1 MQPEQ
6 KSFRCPYC
14 GKPYLAPAALI
25 GKTVT
30 HGCGATITIG
40 ESQAPAAKQPIVRP
54 NTAAAGGSRAAKP
67 DSPKPTTSVERGSP
81 GGMQAARPAQKA
93 TGQAGGDHQPQ
104 TSAAEDTDGLPRWF
118 WVSMAVAI
126 LFFAGLG
133 LFIVR
138 STRANARQ
146 QLAAQAKAESEKKL
160 EEARQALAKGSL
172 TDAER
177 LVSEVAAT
185 PDSVFQ
191 EQGKVILAE
200 VAARRALADANKAIA
215 ANRFDE
221 AKSLLEGALASGVS
235 TESSAAVTA
244 LLAQLVVVTSP
255 ERAVELAKSLSEP
268 ELSACVE
275 KGELPPGKRLGNP
288 ALNARLVAEVR
299 SAVNT
304 IRAAREAE
312 RMEKEQAERAE
323 RRRADIGRQFAAIEP
338 AGGTYRMAV
347 SGDGR
352 LIASIDAE
360 KNRVCVQSSE
370 DGAVVA
376 NITPPPK
383 RMLAFSFSKCCLS
396 PDGAFVAAV
405 VPKEEG
411 QYSNV
416 PVVVVWDV
424 ASGRVD
430 GTYVGVN
437 ESDGFTDYFDAI
449 AVTKDHVIATATARK
464 SGEEKAFVRV
474 WDRASSKLVHSFA
487 GHRRPVKALAV
498 HPASG
503 LVATGGEDRVI
514 IVWEAGT
521 GREVAVLDEHESE
534 VEAVA
539 FSPDGAKILSG
550 GFECSARLWDI
561 AGRRRLA
568 KWQLGLHDAHEEAK
582 MRMKQAQHRI
592 QSTID
597 DLSGNARVSVSPLS
611 TWPFPRVSSVA
622 FSRDGGRVVV
632 GLQAIAPQTL
642 THATNPVLID
652 LKSGDVIPLPA
663 AFQAEPLSAVNAVF
677 VRDGNAI
684 MFNKEIRERI
694 RGEVKTRTV
703 LSITGIP

>member
-6 KSFRCPYC
+6 KSFRCPNC
-14 GKPYLAPAALI
+14 GKQYLAPVALF

-40 ESQAPAAKQPIVRP
+40 ESQSPAAKQSTGRP
-54 NTAAAGGSRAAKP
+54 NNAASGGSRPAKP
-67 DSPKPTTSVERGSP
+67 DSQKPTTSVEHGSRT
-81 GGMQAARPAQKA
+81 GMQQVRHAQKA
-93 TGQAGGDHQPQ
+93 TGQAGRDHQSR
-104 TSAAEDTDGLPRWF
+104 SAIVEDADGLPRWF
-118 WVSMAVAI
+118 WVSMAVGI
-126 LFFAGLG
+126 LFFACLG

-138 STRANARQ
+138 STQDSARQ
-146 QLAAQAKAESEKKL
+146 QLVAQAKAASEKKL
-160 EEARQALAKGSL
+160 DEGRQALAKGRL

-177 LVSEVAAT
+177 LVGEVAAS
-185 PDSVFQ
+185 PDSALQ

-200 VAARRALADANKAIA
+200 VAAQRALAEANKAIA

-221 AKSLLEGALASGVS
+221 AKKLLEEASASGLS
-235 TESSAAVTA
+235 TDSSAAVAA
-244 LLAQLVVVTSP
+244 LLEQLVVVTSP
-255 ERAVELAKSLSEP
+255 ERAVEIAKSLSES
-268 ELSACVE
+268 ELSACV
-275 KGELPPGKRLGNP
+275 KNGELPPAKRLGN
-288 ALNARLVAEVR
+288 AAINARLVEEVQ
-299 SAVNT
+299 SAVDT

-323 RRRADIGRQFAAIEP
+323 RRRADVGREFVAIEP
-338 AGGTYRMAV
+338 AGGTYRMTV
-347 SGDGR
+347 SDDGR
-352 LIASIDAE
+352 LIVSTDAE
-360 KNRVCVQSSE
+360 KNRVYVQSSE
-370 DGAVVA
+370 DGAVLA
-376 NITPPPK
+376 SISPPPK
-383 RMLAFSFSKCCLS
+383 RALDFSSAICCLS
-396 PDGAFVAAV
+396 PGGDFVAAV

-430 GTYVGVN
+430 GTYVGVD
-437 ESDGFTDYFDAI
+437 ESDGFTDFIDTIAI
-449 AVTKDHVIATATARK
+449 TRDHVIATVTARK
-464 SGEEKAFVRV
+464 SGEEKPFVRV
-474 WDRASSKLVHSFA
+474 WDRASRKLVHSFA

-534 VEAVA
+534 IEAVA

-561 AGRRRLA
+561 AGRKRLA
-568 KWQLGLHDAHEEAK
+568 KWQLGLHDAQEEAK
-582 MRMKQAQHRI
+582 MRMKQAQHRM

-597 DLSGNARVSVSPLS
+597 ALSGNARVSVSPLS

-642 THATNPVLID
+642 THTTNPVLID
-652 LKSGDVIPLPA
+652 LKSGEVIPLPA
-663 AFQAEPLSAVNAVF
+663 AFQAEPLSVVNAVF

-684 MFNKEIRERI
+684 MFNKVIRERI

-703 LSITGIP
+703 LSVTGIP